1 MSFNK
6 IARLAHLIE
15 KELDIFMMIRLLAW
29 KKDRKKMSHLSKV
42 INCFVSFFFS
52 TVKVVPTGVS
62 KAMKKLMKT
71 KLPDLGHHKDI
82 ADVFLDK

>member
-1 MSFNK
+1 M
-6 IARLAHLIE
+6 E

-29 KKDRKKMSHLSKV
+29 KKDRERWV
-42 INCFVSFFFS
+42 ISPNWSIVLFLFFFS